1 MVSTKS
7 KIEKIKKQKVP
18 DYLVYE
24 IMDGK
29 PIYYKGYQDVLKK
42 KKTLDDIMGCSSLQA
57 VLVQY
62 IMHLCF
68 MKLDTRKYWFLT
80 NEIGNHLDKG
90 NNLSS
95 DIAIYD
101 KAVLTA
107 DKINLHYPDV
117 PAKVLVEVDT
127 KADLTEVGTAAYFH
141 KKTQKLLDFGVE
153 KVIWIFTA
161 SQKITIAERDATAWK
176 TVNWNQAVELLEGHF
191 FNIASYLEA
200 EGIKLE
206 EA

>member
-7 KIEKIKKQKVP
+7 KIEKVKKQKVP

-29 PIYYKGYQDVLKK
+29 PIYYKGYQEVLKK
-42 KKTLDDIMGCSSLQA
+42 KKTLDDIIGCSSLQS
-57 VLVQY
+57 VLIEY
-62 IMHLCF
+62 ILGICF
-68 MKLDTRKYWFLT
+68 ANLDRSKYRFLT

-101 KAVLTA
+101 KTVLTP

-117 PAKVLVEVDT
+117 PAKILMEVDT
-127 KADLTEVGTAAYFH
+127 KADLSEVGAAAYFH
-141 KKTQKLLDFGVE
+141 KKTQKLLNFGVE

-161 SQKITIAERDATAWK
+161 SQKITISERNASAWK
-176 TVNWNQAVELLEGHF
+176 TVDWDQDIELLEGHF
-191 FNIASYLEA
+191 FNIAKYLEA
-200 EGIKLE
+200 EGIKIE
-206 EA
+206 EN